1 MSTSFVMKN
10 KFIIYLSLVFLTG
23 LWSCKNE
30 DSVFE
35 QTADERVNAS
45 LETYQKQ
52 LLDAQYGWKG
62 VIYPGGG
69 GIYSFYF
76 KFNDQNRVVM
86 YSDFDKTSAVTARES
101 SYRLK
106 ALQTPALLF
115 DTYSYLHVLA
125 DPEGLVNGGPYG
137 DGLTSDFEFTFRAD
151 TLNTGNITLI
161 GTKNRSRLV
170 LTKATQEEAAAYGNG
185 GLGKALL
192 FSNINLYPI
201 YFKRITVGG
210 ITYEINAN
218 TDDRSITFTW
228 LEGSVRKTF
237 TTGYY
242 NSSLGISFVTPLVNG
257 SQTITGFTNLT
268 WDASK
273 LSLSLTAGTSAVTV
287 LGAAKPISPDLT
299 APRKWWQ
306 FALDKD
312 SYWISENGFN
322 VEGKE
327 DYFGVNS
334 IPNYG
339 YMLFFPAIAASQGTT
354 YDAFAAYDGSALMG
368 PAVVPTFSTDG
379 RVTFSVLGTY
389 GTNQLMN
396 TTVLKQVEDASGY
409 YLVQKS
415 NIRYDMVSAKD
426 GKTWISWW
434 YPF

>member
-1 MSTSFVMKN
+1 MRN
-10 KFIIYLSLVFLTG
+10 KYLSYLLLMIVAG
-23 LWSCKNE
+23 IWSCKND

-35 QTADERVNAS
+35 QTADERLNAS
-45 LETYQKQ
+45 VAAYQKE
-52 LLDAQYGWKG
+52 LVEAQYGWKG
-62 VIYPGGG
+62 AIYPGTGSV
-69 GIYSFYF
+69 YSFYF

-86 YSDFDKTSAVTARES
+86 YSDFDKTSAVTAKES

-106 ALQTPALLF
+106 AVETPSLIF
-115 DTYSYLHVLA
+115 DTYSYLHVLS
-125 DPEGLVNGGPYG
+125 DPDESINGGNYGEGLK
-137 DGLTSDFEFTFRAD
+137 SDFEFSFNPD
-151 TLNTGNITLI
+151 TLKTTSITLT
-161 GTKNRSRLV
+161 GLKNATKLV

-192 FSNINLYPI
+192 FNNINLYPI

-210 ITYEINAN
+210 VMYEINAN
-218 TDDRSITFTW
+218 TDDRTITFTW

-242 NSSLGISFVTPLVNG
+242 NGSLGISFITPLVNG
-257 SQTITGFTNLT
+257 SQTINGFTNLT
-268 WDASK
+268 WDADK
-273 LSLSLTAGTSAVTV
+273 LSLGLTAGTTAVTV

-299 APRKWWQ
+299 APKRWWQ

-322 VEGKE
+322 VAGKE

-396 TTVLKQVEDASGY
+396 TTVLKQVEDANGY